1 MRYKRR
7 NPSKA
12 TREAHQRWAVEADA
26 RMRREEAEAREALGR
41 SRFTWKGN
49 TTHGESRGTR
59 FLQAVDDLNE
69 GEKRELLKYIK
80 IGKASVS
87 LDMPPNASPYAKY
100 GAHSAF
106 NSLSD
111 HFADY
116 WKTRN
121 TFDEW
126 VEATPGGWDE

>member
-1 MRYKRR
+1 MRYRR
-7 NPSKA
+7 NPPSKA
-12 TREAHQRWAVEADA
+12 TREAHRKWAVEADA
-26 RMRREEAEAREALGR
+26 KMRREEAAAVEALGQ

-59 FLQAVDDLNE
+59 FLQAVDDLSE

-87 LDMPPNASPYAKY
+87 LDMPPHASPYAKY

-106 NSLSD
+106 AGLSD
-111 HFADY
+111 YFSDY

-121 TFDEW
+121 AFDAW
-126 VEATPGGWDE
+126 VEATPGGWDG

>member
-1 MRYKRR
+1 MRYKK
-7 NPSKA
+7 NPPSRA
-12 TREAHQRWAVEADA
+12 AREAYAASAREATA
-26 RMRREEAEAREALGR
+26 RLRREEADERSALGQ

-49 TTHGESRGTR
+49 TTNGESRGTR

-87 LDMPPNASPYAKY
+87 LDMPPHASPYAKY

-106 NSLSD
+106 NGLSD
-111 HFADY
+111 YFSDY
-116 WKTRN
+116 WKVRN
-121 TFDEW
+121 TFDNW
-126 VEATPGGWDE
+126 VEATPGKWEE